1 MEPQMISASMR
12 QFILIPVVMAVGLF
26 FSFGQKLI
34 HADDA
39 VTPAVRD
46 AYVKRCSWCHGLE
59 GAGDGP
65 AAGYLN
71 PAPRDFTLGM
81 YKWKT
86 TPYDEY
92 SPSETDLERMIAG
105 GSKGGWDGLN
115 ETSMPGWSDTL
126 GRQEIRDIGAY
137 IKTFASLGPIV
148 KKEIEA
154 PTGMKGASKD
164 IIEQGRKLFLDRCSE
179 CHGELGR
186 GDATKR
192 LKDDWGGRTWPRNL
206 TKDWTFRA
214 GSEVKDIYRRIIA
227 GIPGTQMP
235 SFADPQSKKRLS
247 DEEAWAVAS
256 YAKTLNAPYKRPVD
270 GAVINAVRVEGPVPA
285 SVDDQRWEK
294 AAYAS
299 FYTLPQIIAGE
310 RHFTPTINSMAV
322 KALYNE
328 SDIIF
333 LVEWDDPTH
342 GVPGDVKSMEIAG
355 GEVFVDG
362 AALQFPVRPSGTQ
375 RPYFGMGDG
384 LHPVNLWMWQ
394 SSGDGAGA
402 ARLLN
407 ARGVKDITERDATMA
422 GLRASG
428 VYSNGTWRAIFT
440 RPLLTE
446 DPSVDIQFTA
456 DTFFPV
462 ALSAWDGSNNEKGS
476 MHVLTQ
482 WQWVRLGRQ
491 VEGSPY
497 LWPAL
502 AGVAVFA
509 LELLWVRSARKRR
522 EERPF

>member
-1 MEPQMISASMR
+1 MKGYSMR
-12 QFILIPVVMAVGLF
+12 QLILIAISTAIGLF
-26 FSFGQKLI
+26 FACGPNPG
-34 HADDA
+34 HADDVA
-39 VTPAVRD
+39 SPAVRD

-65 AAGYLN
+65 ASGYLN

-92 SPSETDLERMIAG
+92 SPSDGDLERMIAG
-105 GSKGGWDGLN
+105 GSEGGWDGLN

-137 IKTFASLGPIV
+137 IKTFASLGAPL
-148 KKEIEA
+148 KKEIE
-154 PTGMKGASKD
+154 PPSGMKGASKD
-164 IIEQGRKLFLDRCSE
+164 LIEQGRKLFLDRCSE

-186 GDATKR
+186 GDGTKR

-214 GSEVKDIYRRIIA
+214 GGDVKDIYKRIMA

-235 SFADPQSKKRLS
+235 GFADPQSKKRLS

-256 YAKTLNAPYKRPVD
+256 YVVTLKAIYKRPVD
-270 GAVINAVRVEGPVPA
+270 GAIINAVKIDTPVPTR
-285 SVDDQRWEK
+285 VDDERWDK

-310 RHFTPTINSMAV
+310 RHFTPTINSMSV
-322 KALYNE
+322 KALHNDM
-328 SDIIF
+328 DIAF

-362 AALQFPVRPSGTQ
+362 AALQFPVKPSGTQ

-384 LHPVNLWMWQ
+384 LHPVNIWMWQ
-394 SSGDGAGA
+394 SAGDGAGLI
-402 ARLLN
+402 RLLN
-407 ARGVKDITERDATMA
+407 ARGVKDIKERDASIA
-422 GLRASG
+422 GLSASA
-428 VYSNGTWRAIFT
+428 VYLNGTWKALFT
-440 RPLLTE
+440 RPLSTG
-446 DPSVDIQFTA
+446 DPSADIQFNA
-456 DTFFPV
+456 DTFIPV

-476 MHVLTQ
+476 KHVLTQ
-482 WQWVRLGRQ
+482 WQWVRLGR
-491 VEGSPY
+491 EEGGSPY

-502 AGVAVFA
+502 AGIATLAV
-509 LELLWVRSARKRR
+509 ELLWVSSARKRR
-522 EERPF
+522 ED

>member
-1 MEPQMISASMR
+1 MKGYSMR
-12 QFILIPVVMAVGLF
+12 QFILIAISTVAGFLFVCGHALSHAGEAV
-26 FSFGQKLI
+26 S
-34 HADDA
+34 
-39 VTPAVRD
+39 PAVRE

-71 PAPRDFTLGM
+71 PAPRDFTLGL

-92 SPSETDLERMIAG
+92 SPSDIDLERMISG
-105 GSKGGWDGLN
+105 GSEGGWDGLN
-115 ETSMPGWSDTL
+115 ETSMPGWSDTFS
-126 GRQEIRDIGAY
+126 RQEIKDIGAY
-137 IKTFASLGPIV
+137 IKTFASLGPAV
-148 KKEIEA
+148 KKEIE
-154 PTGMKGASKD
+154 PPSGMKGASKD
-164 IIEQGRKLFLDRCSE
+164 VIGQGRKLFLDRCSE

-214 GSEVKDIYRRIIA
+214 GSEVKDIYRRISA

-235 SFADPQSKKRLS
+235 GFADPQSKKRLS
-247 DEEAWAVAS
+247 DEEAWAIAS
-256 YAKTLNAPYKRPVD
+256 YVKTLNAPYKRPVE
-270 GAVINAVRVEGPVPA
+270 GAVINAVKVEGTVPA
-285 SVDDQRWEK
+285 SVDDGRWEK

-322 KALYNE
+322 KAISNDR
-328 SDIIF
+328 DIAF

-355 GEVFVDG
+355 GEVFVDA
-362 AALQFPVRPSGTQ
+362 AALQFPVRPSWTQ

-394 SSGDGAGA
+394 SAGDGAGA

-407 ARGVKDITERDATMA
+407 ARGVKDINERDASMA
-422 GLRASG
+422 GLTASG
-428 VYSNGTWRAIFT
+428 AYSNGTWKAIFT
-440 RPLLTE
+440 RPLLTG
-446 DPSVDIQFTA
+446 DPSVDIQFNS
-456 DTFFPV
+456 DTFIPV

-476 MHVLTQ
+476 KHVLTQ
-482 WQWVRLGRQ
+482 WQWVRLGR
-491 VEGSPY
+491 EEGGSPY

-502 AGVAVFA
+502 AGIAVLA

-522 EERPF
+522 AD

>member
-1 MEPQMISASMR
+1 MGEQVKGYSMR
-12 QFILIPVVMAVGLF
+12 QFILISISAAIGLF
-26 FSFGQKLI
+26 FAGGSNLS
-34 HADDA
+34 HADEA
-39 VTPAVRD
+39 VSPAVRD

-65 AAGYLN
+65 ASGYLN

-92 SPSETDLERMIAG
+92 SPSDGDLERMIAG
-105 GSKGGWDGLN
+105 RSEGGWDGLKD
-115 ETSMPGWSDTL
+115 TSMPGWSDTIT
-126 GRQEIRDIGAY
+126 RQEIRDIGAY
-137 IKTFASLGPIV
+137 IKTFASLGPSV
-148 KKEIEA
+148 NKVIE
-154 PTGMKGASKD
+154 PPSGMKGASKNVL
-164 IIEQGRKLFLDRCSE
+164 EQGRKLFLDRCSE

-186 GDATKR
+186 GDGTKR

-214 GSEVKDIYRRIIA
+214 GSDVKDIYRRIMA

-256 YAKTLNAPYKRPVD
+256 YVKTLNAPHKRPVE
-270 GAVINAVRVEGPVPA
+270 GAVINAVKIDTPVPT
-285 SVDDQRWEK
+285 SVDDERWEK

-299 FYTLPQIIAGE
+299 FYTLPQVIAGE
-310 RHFTPTINSMAV
+310 RHFTPTINSMSV
-322 KALYNE
+322 KALYNDM
-328 SDIIF
+328 DIAF
-333 LVEWDDPTH
+333 LVEWDDPTR

-362 AALQFPVRPSGTQ
+362 AAMQFTVKPSGTL

-384 LHPVNLWMWQ
+384 MHPVNLWMWQ
-394 SSGDGAGA
+394 SAEGAGA
-402 ARLLN
+402 VRLLN
-407 ARGVKDITERDATMA
+407 ARGVKEIDERDAPMV
-422 GLRASG
+422 GLTASG
-428 VYSNGTWRAIFT
+428 VYSNGQWKAIFT

-446 DPSVDIQFTA
+446 DPSVDIQFSP
-456 DTFFPV
+456 DTFIPV

-476 MHVLTQ
+476 KHVLTQ
-482 WQWVRLGRQ
+482 WQWVRLGRD
-491 VEGSPY
+491 EGGSPY

-502 AGVAVFA
+502 AGVAVLA
-509 LELLWVRSARKRR
+509 IELLWVRSARKRR
-522 EERPF
+522 EG